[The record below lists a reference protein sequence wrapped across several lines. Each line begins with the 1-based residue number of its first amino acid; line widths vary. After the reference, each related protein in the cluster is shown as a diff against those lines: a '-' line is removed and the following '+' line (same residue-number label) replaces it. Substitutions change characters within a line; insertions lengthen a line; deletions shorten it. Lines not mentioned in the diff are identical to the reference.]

1 MRQDLV
7 SCRIFF
13 VIGVVIRCDVVNMIQ
28 KLKQHYEKV
37 ICACCFLLLFTNVGL
52 ASTSFSVYQP
62 YLVELPGV
70 GHSGGSIVISIRT
83 FISVVA
89 MFFVARYYEK
99 LDCRKGVALA
109 SFCIGTGFVIY
120 ALSTS
125 NFIGLCVGSIF
136 TGLGYG
142 LGGMVASTMLIGRW
156 FKDHVATAA
165 GIAAVG
171 SGVAAVVVPPVVVAL
186 ESAFS
191 LSSAFV
197 AEGALAL
204 FDAVALYLL
213 LRNRPEDMGL
223 TPYVDPKLSSEV
235 ADGSC
240 NDETKA
246 ENEAKQTRHASKKSS
261 RKMQQGTRINR
272 NLPPRMVP
280 VVLVA
285 MVIVG
290 CVSVGGSNYLAVLFT
305 SEGFTTEYAALLVS
319 ISGACLMLS
328 KLFTGVVF
336 DKIGTAK
343 GSFVFFAIF
352 IIGIMLLCLSDM
364 GNHNLALVGVLFY
377 GTGLALGT
385 VGISIWSIE
394 LAPRGQQVKTIKN
407 FQIAY
412 ALGGFIFTFLPGFL
426 MEATGTY
433 LVSYAALLVMVTLA
447 ATIIVGLYVV
457 LDRRA
462 MRAFNKQSGH
472 KVK

>member
-1 MRQDLV
+1 
-7 SCRIFF
+7 
-13 VIGVVIRCDVVNMIQ
+13 MIAR
-28 KLKQHYEKV
+28 LKQHYEKV

-109 SFCIGTGFVIY
+109 SFCIGAGFVIY

-125 NFIGLCVGSIF
+125 NFVGLCVGSIF

-171 SGVAAVVVPPVVVAL
+171 SGVAAVVVPPAVVAL
-186 ESAFS
+186 ESALS

-197 AEGALAL
+197 VEGALAL
-204 FDAVALYLL
+204 FDAVVLYVL
-213 LRNRPEDMGL
+213 LRNRPEEMGL
-223 TPYVDPKLSSEV
+223 TAYVDPKLYNLASDRTDSLK
-235 ADGSC
+235 G
-240 NDETKA
+240 K
-246 ENEAKQTRHASKKSS
+246 KQRGA
-261 RKMQQGTRINR
+261 RINR
-272 NLPPRMVP
+272 NLPSRMVP
-280 VVLVA
+280 LVLLA
-285 MVIVG
+285 MVFVG

-319 ISGACLMLS
+319 VSGACLMVS

-343 GSFVFFAIF
+343 GSLAFFMVF
-352 IIGIMLLCLSDM
+352 IIGIVLLCLSDM
-364 GNHNLALVGVLFY
+364 GNHNLALFGVLFY

-407 FQIAY
+407 FQITY

-433 LVSYAALLVMVTLA
+433 LVSYMTLLVMVVLA
-447 ATIIVGLYVV
+447 AGIIVGLYVV
-457 LDRRA
+457 LDKRA
-462 MRAFNKQSGH
+462 AQAFNKQASH

>member
-1 MRQDLV
+1 M
-7 SCRIFF
+7 
-13 VIGVVIRCDVVNMIQ
+13 IG

-83 FISVVA
+83 FISVIA

-99 LDCRKGVALA
+99 LDCRKGVACA
-109 SFCIGTGFVIY
+109 SLCIGIGFVIY
-120 ALSTS
+120 AFSTA
-125 NFIGLCVGSIF
+125 NFVGLCIGSIF

-171 SGVAAVVVPPVVVAL
+171 SGVAAVIVPPVVVAL

-197 AEGALAL
+197 AEGILALAC
-204 FDAVALYLL
+204 AVILYAL
-213 LRNRPEDMGL
+213 LRNKPQDMGL
-223 TPYVDPKLSSEV
+223 VPYTDPKLSSEV
-235 ADGSC
+235 EDVSQK
-240 NDETKA
+240 TSLQK
-246 ENEAKQTRHASKKSS
+246 KQRSN
-261 RKMQQGTRINR
+261 RINR
-272 NLPPRMVP
+272 NLPSRMVP
-280 VVLVA
+280 VVLIA
-285 MVIVG
+285 MLFVG

-319 ISGACLMLS
+319 ISGACLMVS

-343 GSFVFFAIF
+343 GSLVFFALF
-352 IIGIMLLCLSDM
+352 IIGLILLCLSDM
-364 GNHNLALVGVLFY
+364 GNHNLALFGVLFY

-433 LVSYAALLVMVTLA
+433 LISYGTLLIMVVLA
-447 ATIIVGLYVV
+447 AGIIVGLYVI

-462 MRAFNKQSGH
+462 MKAFNNQGAH

>member
-1 MRQDLV
+1 
-7 SCRIFF
+7 
-13 VIGVVIRCDVVNMIQ
+13 MIA

-109 SFCIGTGFVIY
+109 SFCIGAGFVIY

-125 NFIGLCVGSIF
+125 NFVGLCVGSIF

-142 LGGMVASTMLIGRW
+142 LGGMVASTMLVGRW

-186 ESAFS
+186 ESALS

-197 AEGALAL
+197 VEGALAL
-204 FDAVALYLL
+204 FDAVVLYAL
-213 LRNRPEDMGL
+213 LRNRPEEMGL
-223 TPYVDPKLSSEV
+223 TAYVDPKLYNLAGDRTDSLK
-235 ADGSC
+235 G
-240 NDETKA
+240 K
-246 ENEAKQTRHASKKSS
+246 KQRGA
-261 RKMQQGTRINR
+261 RINR
-272 NLPPRMVP
+272 NLPSRMVP
-280 VVLVA
+280 LVLLA
-285 MVIVG
+285 MVFVG

-319 ISGACLMLS
+319 VSGACLMVS

-343 GSFVFFAIF
+343 GSLAFFMVF
-352 IIGIMLLCLSDM
+352 IIGIVLLCLSDM
-364 GNHNLALVGVLFY
+364 GNHNLALFGVLFY

-433 LVSYAALLVMVTLA
+433 LVSYITLLVMVVLA
-447 ATIIVGLYVV
+447 AGIIVGLYVV
-457 LDRRA
+457 LDKRA
-462 MRAFNKQSGH
+462 AQAFNKQASH

>member
-1 MRQDLV
+1 
-7 SCRIFF
+7 
-13 VIGVVIRCDVVNMIQ
+13 MIA

-109 SFCIGTGFVIY
+109 SFCIGAGFVIY

-125 NFIGLCVGSIF
+125 NFVGLCVGSIF

-186 ESAFS
+186 ESALS

-197 AEGALAL
+197 VEGALAL
-204 FDAVALYLL
+204 FDAVVLYVL
-213 LRNRPEDMGL
+213 LRNRPEEMGL
-223 TPYVDPKLSSEV
+223 TAYVDLKLYNLASDRTDSLK
-235 ADGSC
+235 G
-240 NDETKA
+240 K
-246 ENEAKQTRHASKKSS
+246 KQRGA
-261 RKMQQGTRINR
+261 RINR
-272 NLPPRMVP
+272 NLPSRMVP
-280 VVLVA
+280 LVLLA
-285 MVIVG
+285 MVFVG

-319 ISGACLMLS
+319 VSGACLMVS

-343 GSFVFFAIF
+343 GSLAFFMVF
-352 IIGIMLLCLSDM
+352 IIGIVLLCLSDM
-364 GNHNLALVGVLFY
+364 GNHNLALFGVLFY

-433 LVSYAALLVMVTLA
+433 LVSYITLLVMVVLA
-447 ATIIVGLYVV
+447 AGIIVGLYVV
-457 LDRRA
+457 LDKRA
-462 MRAFNKQSGH
+462 AQAFNKQASH

>member
-1 MRQDLV
+1 
-7 SCRIFF
+7 
-13 VIGVVIRCDVVNMIQ
+13 MIA

-109 SFCIGTGFVIY
+109 SFCIGAGFVIY

-125 NFIGLCVGSIF
+125 NFVGLCVGSIF

-186 ESAFS
+186 ESALS

-197 AEGALAL
+197 VEGALAL
-204 FDAVALYLL
+204 FDAVVLYVL
-213 LRNRPEDMGL
+213 LRNRPEEMGL
-223 TPYVDPKLSSEV
+223 TAYVDPKLYNLASDRTDSLK
-235 ADGSC
+235 G
-240 NDETKA
+240 K
-246 ENEAKQTRHASKKSS
+246 KQRGA
-261 RKMQQGTRINR
+261 RINR
-272 NLPPRMVP
+272 NLPSRMVP
-280 VVLVA
+280 LVLLA
-285 MVIVG
+285 MVFVG

-319 ISGACLMLS
+319 VSGACLMVS

-343 GSFVFFAIF
+343 GSLAFFMVF
-352 IIGIMLLCLSDM
+352 IIGIVLLCLSDM
-364 GNHNLALVGVLFY
+364 GNHNLALFGVLFY

-433 LVSYAALLVMVTLA
+433 LVSYITLLVMVVLA
-447 ATIIVGLYVV
+447 AGIIVGLYVV
-457 LDRRA
+457 LDKRA
-462 MRAFNKQSGH
+462 AQAFNKQASH

>member
-1 MRQDLV
+1 
-7 SCRIFF
+7 
-13 VIGVVIRCDVVNMIQ
+13 MIA

-70 GHSGGSIVISIRT
+70 GHSGGSIIISIRT

-109 SFCIGTGFVIY
+109 SFCIGAGFVIY

-125 NFIGLCVGSIF
+125 NFIGLCTGSIF

-171 SGVAAVVVPPVVVAL
+171 SGVAAVVVPPAVVAL
-186 ESAFS
+186 ERAFS

-197 AEGALAL
+197 IEGALAL
-204 FDAVALYLL
+204 FDAVALYVL
-213 LRNRPEDMGL
+213 LRNRPKEMGL
-223 TPYVDPKLSSEV
+223 TAYVDPKLAKEAEAEGVDDEESNYSKGKQSSKV
-235 ADGSC
+235 
-240 NDETKA
+240 K
-246 ENEAKQTRHASKKSS
+246 KQRGA
-261 RKMQQGTRINR
+261 RINR

-280 VVLVA
+280 VVLIA
-285 MVIVG
+285 MVFVG

-319 ISGACLMLS
+319 VSGACLMVS

-336 DKIGTAK
+336 DRIGTAK
-343 GSFVFFAIF
+343 GSLVFFAVF
-352 IIGIMLLCLSDM
+352 IIGIVLLCLSDM
-364 GNHNLALVGVLFY
+364 GNHNLALFGVLFY

-433 LVSYAALLVMVTLA
+433 LVSYTTLLVMVVLA
-447 ATIIVGLYVV
+447 AAIIVGLYVV
-457 LDRRA
+457 LDKRA
-462 MRAFNKQSGH
+462 AQAFNKQASH

>member
-1 MRQDLV
+1 MVLSLFLFAPLSRLSQ
-7 SCRIFF
+7 
-13 VIGVVIRCDVVNMIQ
+13 
-28 KLKQHYEKV
+28 
-37 ICACCFLLLFTNVGL
+37 CFSWL
-52 ASTSFSVYQP
+52 AITKN
-62 YLVELPGV
+62 
-70 GHSGGSIVISIRT
+70 SI
-83 FISVVA
+83 A
-89 MFFVARYYEK
+89 A
-99 LDCRKGVALA
+99 KGVAYA
-109 SFCIGTGFVIY
+109 SLCIGIGFVIH
-120 ALSTS
+120 AFSTA
-125 NFIGLCVGSIF
+125 NFVGLCIGSIF

-171 SGVAAVVVPPVVVAL
+171 SGVAAVIVPPVVVAL

-197 AEGALAL
+197 AEGILAL
-204 FDAVALYLL
+204 VCAITLYAL
-213 LRNRPEDMGL
+213 LRNKPQDMGL
-223 TPYVDPKLSSEV
+223 VPYTDPKLSSEV
-235 ADGSC
+235 E
-240 NDETKA
+240 DESQKTSLQK
-246 ENEAKQTRHASKKSS
+246 KQR
-261 RKMQQGTRINR
+261 GNRINR
-272 NLPPRMVP
+272 NLPSRMVS
-280 VVLVA
+280 VVLIA
-285 MVIVG
+285 MLFVG

-319 ISGACLMLS
+319 ISGACLMVS

-343 GSFVFFAIF
+343 GSLVFFALF
-352 IIGIMLLCLSDM
+352 IIGLILLCLSDM
-364 GNHNLALVGVLFY
+364 GNHNLALFGVLFY

-385 VGISIWSIE
+385 VGISTWSIE

-433 LVSYAALLVMVTLA
+433 LISYGTLLIMVVLA
-447 ATIIVGLYVV
+447 AGIIVSLYVI

-462 MRAFNKQSGH
+462 MKAFNNQGAH

>member
-1 MRQDLV
+1 M
-7 SCRIFF
+7 
-13 VIGVVIRCDVVNMIQ
+13 IG

-83 FISVVA
+83 FISVIA

-99 LDCRKGVALA
+99 LDCRKGVACA
-109 SFCIGTGFVIY
+109 SLCIGIGFVIY
-120 ALSTS
+120 AFSTA
-125 NFIGLCVGSIF
+125 NFAGLCIGSIF

-171 SGVAAVVVPPVVVAL
+171 SGVAAVIVPPVVVAL

-197 AEGALAL
+197 AEGILAL
-204 FDAVALYLL
+204 VCAVTLYAL
-213 LRNRPEDMGL
+213 LRNKPQDMGL
-223 TPYVDPKLSSEV
+223 VPYTDPKLSSEV
-235 ADGSC
+235 E
-240 NDETKA
+240 DESQKTSLQK
-246 ENEAKQTRHASKKSS
+246 KQR
-261 RKMQQGTRINR
+261 GNRINR
-272 NLPPRMVP
+272 NLPSRMVP
-280 VVLVA
+280 VVLIA
-285 MVIVG
+285 MLFVG

-319 ISGACLMLS
+319 ISGACLMVS

-343 GSFVFFAIF
+343 GSLVFFALF
-352 IIGIMLLCLSDM
+352 IIGLILLCLSDM
-364 GNHNLALVGVLFY
+364 GNHNLALFGVLFY

-433 LVSYAALLVMVTLA
+433 LISYGTLLIMVVLA
-447 ATIIVGLYVV
+447 AGIIVGLYVI

-462 MRAFNKQSGH
+462 MKAFNNQGAH

>member
-1 MRQDLV
+1 
-7 SCRIFF
+7 
-13 VIGVVIRCDVVNMIQ
+13 MIA

-109 SFCIGTGFVIY
+109 SFCIGAGFVIY

-125 NFIGLCVGSIF
+125 NFVGLCVGSIF

-186 ESAFS
+186 ESALS

-197 AEGALAL
+197 VEGALAL
-204 FDAVALYLL
+204 FDAVVLYVL
-213 LRNRPEDMGL
+213 LRNRPEEMGL
-223 TPYVDPKLSSEV
+223 TAYVDPKLYNLASDRTDSLK
-235 ADGSC
+235 G
-240 NDETKA
+240 K
-246 ENEAKQTRHASKKSS
+246 KQR
-261 RKMQQGTRINR
+261 GVRINR
-272 NLPPRMVP
+272 NLPFRMVP
-280 VVLVA
+280 LVLLA
-285 MVIVG
+285 MVFVG

-319 ISGACLMLS
+319 VSGACLMVS

-343 GSFVFFAIF
+343 GSLAFFMVF
-352 IIGIMLLCLSDM
+352 IIGIVLLCLSDM
-364 GNHNLALVGVLFY
+364 GNHNLALFGVLFY

-433 LVSYAALLVMVTLA
+433 LVSYITLLVMVVLA
-447 ATIIVGLYVV
+447 AGIIVGLYVV
-457 LDRRA
+457 LDKRA
-462 MRAFNKQSGH
+462 AQAFNKQASH

>member
-1 MRQDLV
+1 M
-7 SCRIFF
+7 
-13 VIGVVIRCDVVNMIQ
+13 IG

-83 FISVVA
+83 FISVIA

-99 LDCRKGVALA
+99 LDCRKGVACA
-109 SFCIGTGFVIY
+109 SLCIGIGFVIY
-120 ALSTS
+120 AFSTA
-125 NFIGLCVGSIF
+125 NFVGLCIGSIF

-171 SGVAAVVVPPVVVAL
+171 SGVAAVIVPPVVVAL

-197 AEGALAL
+197 AEGILAL
-204 FDAVALYLL
+204 VCAVTLYAL
-213 LRNRPEDMGL
+213 LRNKPQDMGL
-223 TPYVDPKLSSEV
+223 VPYTDPKLSSEV
-235 ADGSC
+235 E
-240 NDETKA
+240 DESQKTSLQK
-246 ENEAKQTRHASKKSS
+246 KQR
-261 RKMQQGTRINR
+261 GNRINR
-272 NLPPRMVP
+272 NLPSRMVP
-280 VVLVA
+280 VVLIA
-285 MVIVG
+285 MLFVG

-319 ISGACLMLS
+319 ISGACLMVS

-343 GSFVFFAIF
+343 GSLVFFALF
-352 IIGIMLLCLSDM
+352 IIGLILLCLSDM
-364 GNHNLALVGVLFY
+364 A
-377 GTGLALGT
+377 
-385 VGISIWSIE
+385 
-394 LAPRGQQVKTIKN
+394 
-407 FQIAY
+407 
-412 ALGGFIFTFLPGFL
+412 
-426 MEATGTY
+426 
-433 LVSYAALLVMVTLA
+433 
-447 ATIIVGLYVV
+447 III
-457 LDRRA
+457 
-462 MRAFNKQSGH
+462 
-472 KVK
+472 

>member
-1 MRQDLV
+1 
-7 SCRIFF
+7 
-13 VIGVVIRCDVVNMIQ
+13 MIA

-109 SFCIGTGFVIY
+109 SFCIGAGFVIY

-125 NFIGLCVGSIF
+125 NFVGLCVGSIF

-142 LGGMVASTMLIGRW
+142 LGGMVASTMLVGRW

-186 ESAFS
+186 ESALS

-197 AEGALAL
+197 VEGALAL
-204 FDAVALYLL
+204 FDAVVLYVL
-213 LRNRPEDMGL
+213 LRNRPEEMGL
-223 TPYVDPKLSSEV
+223 TAYVDPKLYNLASDRTDSLK
-235 ADGSC
+235 G
-240 NDETKA
+240 K
-246 ENEAKQTRHASKKSS
+246 KQRGA
-261 RKMQQGTRINR
+261 RINR
-272 NLPPRMVP
+272 NLPSRMVP
-280 VVLVA
+280 LVLLA
-285 MVIVG
+285 MVFVG

-319 ISGACLMLS
+319 VSGACLMVS

-343 GSFVFFAIF
+343 GSLAFFMVF
-352 IIGIMLLCLSDM
+352 IIGIVLLCLSDM
-364 GNHNLALVGVLFY
+364 GNHNLALFGVLFY

-433 LVSYAALLVMVTLA
+433 LVSYITLLVMVVLA
-447 ATIIVGLYVV
+447 AGIIVGLYVV
-457 LDRRA
+457 LDKRA
-462 MRAFNKQSGH
+462 AQAFNKQASH

>member
-1 MRQDLV
+1 M
-7 SCRIFF
+7 
-13 VIGVVIRCDVVNMIQ
+13 IG

-83 FISVVA
+83 FISVIA

-99 LDCRKGVALA
+99 LDCRKGVAYA
-109 SFCIGTGFVIY
+109 SLCIGIGFVIY
-120 ALSTS
+120 AFSTA
-125 NFIGLCVGSIF
+125 NFVGLCIGSVF

-171 SGVAAVVVPPVVVAL
+171 SGVAAVIVPPVVVAL

-197 AEGALAL
+197 AEGILAL
-204 FDAVALYLL
+204 VCAITLYAL
-213 LRNRPEDMGL
+213 LRNKPQDMGL
-223 TPYVDPKLSSEV
+223 APYTDPKLSSEV
-235 ADGSC
+235 E
-240 NDETKA
+240 DESQKTSLQK
-246 ENEAKQTRHASKKSS
+246 KQR
-261 RKMQQGTRINR
+261 GNRINR
-272 NLPPRMVP
+272 NLPSRMVP
-280 VVLVA
+280 VVLIA
-285 MVIVG
+285 MLFVG

-319 ISGACLMLS
+319 ISGACLMVS

-343 GSFVFFAIF
+343 GSLVFFALF
-352 IIGIMLLCLSDM
+352 IIGLILLCLSDM
-364 GNHNLALVGVLFY
+364 GNHNLALFGVLFY

-433 LVSYAALLVMVTLA
+433 LISYGTLLIMVVLA
-447 ATIIVGLYVV
+447 AGIIVSLYVI

-462 MRAFNKQSGH
+462 MKAFNNQGAH

>member
-1 MRQDLV
+1 
-7 SCRIFF
+7 
-13 VIGVVIRCDVVNMIQ
+13 MIA

-109 SFCIGTGFVIY
+109 SFCIGAGFVIY

-125 NFIGLCVGSIF
+125 NFVGLCVGSIF

-171 SGVAAVVVPPVVVAL
+171 SGVAAVVVPPAVVAL
-186 ESAFS
+186 ESALS

-197 AEGALAL
+197 VEGALAL
-204 FDAVALYLL
+204 FDAVVLYVL
-213 LRNRPEDMGL
+213 LRNRPEEMGL
-223 TPYVDPKLSSEV
+223 TAYVDPKLYNLASDRTDSLK
-235 ADGSC
+235 G
-240 NDETKA
+240 K
-246 ENEAKQTRHASKKSS
+246 KQRGA
-261 RKMQQGTRINR
+261 RINR
-272 NLPPRMVP
+272 NLPSRMVP
-280 VVLVA
+280 LVLLA
-285 MVIVG
+285 MVFVG

-319 ISGACLMLS
+319 VSGACLMVS

-343 GSFVFFAIF
+343 GSLAFFMVF
-352 IIGIMLLCLSDM
+352 IIGIVLLCLSDM
-364 GNHNLALVGVLFY
+364 GNHNLALFGVLFY

-433 LVSYAALLVMVTLA
+433 LVSYMTLLVMVVLA
-447 ATIIVGLYVV
+447 AGIIVGLYVV
-457 LDRRA
+457 LDKRA
-462 MRAFNKQSGH
+462 AQAFNKQASH

>member
-1 MRQDLV
+1 M
-7 SCRIFF
+7 
-13 VIGVVIRCDVVNMIQ
+13 IG

-83 FISVVA
+83 FISVIA
-89 MFFVARYYEK
+89 MFFVARYYENSIAAK
-99 LDCRKGVALA
+99 AAFA
-109 SFCIGTGFVIY
+109 SLCIGIGFVIY
-120 ALSTS
+120 AFSTA
-125 NFIGLCVGSIF
+125 NFVGLCIGSIF

-171 SGVAAVVVPPVVVAL
+171 SGVAAVIVPPVVVAL

-197 AEGALAL
+197 AEGILAL
-204 FDAVALYLL
+204 VCAVTLYAL
-213 LRNRPEDMGL
+213 LRNKPQDMGL
-223 TPYVDPKLSSEV
+223 IPYTDPKLSSEV
-235 ADGSC
+235 E
-240 NDETKA
+240 DESQKTSLQK
-246 ENEAKQTRHASKKSS
+246 KQR
-261 RKMQQGTRINR
+261 GNRINR
-272 NLPPRMVP
+272 NLPSRMVP
-280 VVLVA
+280 VVLA
-285 MVIVG
+285 MLFVG

-319 ISGACLMLS
+319 ISGACLMVS

-343 GSFVFFAIF
+343 GSLVFFALF
-352 IIGIMLLCLSDM
+352 IIGLILQSDM
-364 GNHNLALVGVLFY
+364 GNHNLALLGVLFY

-407 FQIAY
+407 FRLLMRWV
-412 ALGGFIFTFLPGFL
+412 ALYLPFCQGFSWKLP
-426 MEATGTY
+426 ER
-433 LVSYAALLVMVTLA
+433 
-447 ATIIVGLYVV
+447 I
-457 LDRRA
+457 
-462 MRAFNKQSGH
+462 
-472 KVK
+472 

>member
-1 MRQDLV
+1 M
-7 SCRIFF
+7 
-13 VIGVVIRCDVVNMIQ
+13 IG

-83 FISVVA
+83 FISVIA

-99 LDCRKGVALA
+99 LDCRKGVACA
-109 SFCIGTGFVIY
+109 SLCIGIGFAIY
-120 ALSTS
+120 AFSTA
-125 NFIGLCVGSIF
+125 NFVGLCIGSIF

-171 SGVAAVVVPPVVVAL
+171 SGVAAVIVPPVVVAL

-197 AEGALAL
+197 AEGILAL
-204 FDAVALYLL
+204 VCAVTLYAL
-213 LRNRPEDMGL
+213 LRNKPQDMGL
-223 TPYVDPKLSSEV
+223 VPYTDPKLSSEV
-235 ADGSC
+235 E
-240 NDETKA
+240 DESQKTSLQK
-246 ENEAKQTRHASKKSS
+246 KQR
-261 RKMQQGTRINR
+261 GNRINR
-272 NLPPRMVP
+272 NLPSRMVP
-280 VVLVA
+280 VVLIA
-285 MVIVG
+285 MLFVG

-319 ISGACLMLS
+319 ISGACLMVS

-343 GSFVFFAIF
+343 GSLVFFALF
-352 IIGIMLLCLSDM
+352 IIGLILLCLSDM
-364 GNHNLALVGVLFY
+364 GNHNLALFGVLFY

-433 LVSYAALLVMVTLA
+433 LISYGTLLIMVVLA
-447 ATIIVGLYVV
+447 AGIIVGLYVI

-462 MRAFNKQSGH
+462 MKAFNNQGAH

>member
-1 MRQDLV
+1 M
-7 SCRIFF
+7 
-13 VIGVVIRCDVVNMIQ
+13 IG

-83 FISVVA
+83 FISVIA

-99 LDCRKGVALA
+99 LDCRKGVACA
-109 SFCIGTGFVIY
+109 SLCIGIGFVIY
-120 ALSTS
+120 AFSTA
-125 NFIGLCVGSIF
+125 NFVGLCIGSIF

-171 SGVAAVVVPPVVVAL
+171 SGVAAVIVPPVVVAL

-197 AEGALAL
+197 AEGILAL
-204 FDAVALYLL
+204 VCAVTLYAL
-213 LRNRPEDMGL
+213 LRNKPQDMGL
-223 TPYVDPKLSSEV
+223 VPYTDPKLSSEV
-235 ADGSC
+235 E
-240 NDETKA
+240 DESQKISLQK
-246 ENEAKQTRHASKKSS
+246 KQR
-261 RKMQQGTRINR
+261 GNRINR
-272 NLPPRMVP
+272 NLPSRMVP
-280 VVLVA
+280 VVLIA
-285 MVIVG
+285 MLFVG

-319 ISGACLMLS
+319 ISGACLMVS

-343 GSFVFFAIF
+343 GSLVFFALF
-352 IIGIMLLCLSDM
+352 IIGLILLCLSDM
-364 GNHNLALVGVLFY
+364 GNHNLVLFGVLFY

-433 LVSYAALLVMVTLA
+433 LISYGTLLIMVVLA
-447 ATIIVGLYVV
+447 AGIIVGLYVI

-462 MRAFNKQSGH
+462 MKAFNNQGAH